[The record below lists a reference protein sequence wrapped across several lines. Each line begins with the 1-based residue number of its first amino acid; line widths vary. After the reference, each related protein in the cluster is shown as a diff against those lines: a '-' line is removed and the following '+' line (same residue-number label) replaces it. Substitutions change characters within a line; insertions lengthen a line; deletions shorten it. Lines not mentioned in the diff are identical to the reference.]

1 MKDIIHFTC
10 TWSLI
15 RGLSFNQLRVLFF
28 LAVIWVTPCSTKL
41 SGSDS
46 QCRIHITK
54 PKYEYKYIQDGDII
68 IGGVFTVNS
77 DIFYIPDNNNKNIPL
92 CVNPF
97 SDFYRDIR
105 SLLYAVDEINKNPD
119 LLPNITL
126 GYHVYDSCAD
136 SRHSIGSVLQI
147 LSGPRSVV
155 PNYSCRDKGQIA
167 GFIGDRSTITSLP
180 IAQLLSIYGYL
191 QISYGD
197 TDPVLNDR
205 SLYPYYFSTGPSEHV
220 QHIAIAK
227 LVKHF
232 GWTWVIILASSDDGG
247 QRESQ
252 NLKNEI
258 TKLGAC
264 VDLIGTLTEDENTAV
279 RTLQKIQNST
289 AEVVIFCG
297 GHFYKYSLLLLVAKK
312 LNNKMWVFPV
322 KWGLAM
328 KYFLYKGCLLFEEV
342 TLVFSKEDEETF
354 KKHILEIKEDMLL
367 KDLLAKETFCL
378 THDKEKDTLFQHV
391 YSLNY
396 TNCSSIKLKMGYP
409 SHRVSR
415 AVNGLAQ
422 AEHNML
428 SSSGNTVLHKTIH
441 QKQ

>member
-1 MKDIIHFTC
+1 
-10 TWSLI
+10 
-15 RGLSFNQLRVLFF
+15 
-28 LAVIWVTPCSTKL
+28 
-41 SGSDS
+41 
-46 QCRIHITK
+46 
-54 PKYEYKYIQDGDII
+54 
-68 IGGVFTVNS
+68 
-77 DIFYIPDNNNKNIPL
+77 
-92 CVNPF
+92 
-97 SDFYRDIR
+97 
-105 SLLYAVDEINKNPD
+105 
-119 LLPNITL
+119 
-126 GYHVYDSCAD
+126 
-136 SRHSIGSVLQI
+136 SVLQI

-167 GFIGDRSTITSLP
+167 GFIGDRSTVTSLP

-205 SLYPYYFSTGPSEHV
+205 SLYPYYFSTGPSENV

-264 VDLIGTLTEDENTAV
+264 VDLIGTLTEDENTAK

-297 GHFYKYSLLLLVAKK
+297 GHFYQYSLLLLVTNR
-312 LNNKMWVFPV
+312 LYDKMWVFPV
-322 KWGLAM
+322 KWGFVM
-328 KYFLYKGCLLFEEV
+328 KFFLYNGCLLFEEV
-342 TLVFSKEDEETF
+342 TLVLEDEQTF
-354 KKHILEIKEDMLL
+354 KKHILEIKENMLL
-367 KDLLAKETFCL
+367 KDLLAKENFCL
-378 THDKEKDTLFQHV
+378 THDNERDTLFQHV
-391 YSLNY
+391 YSFNF
-396 TNCSSIKLKMGYP
+396 TNCSSIELHMGSYYP

-415 AVNGLAQ
+415 AVNGLVQ

-428 SSSGNTVLHKTIH
+428 SSSGNTVLHKRIH
-441 QKQ
+441 QKQVTRLADLIMIIYSLMFMRDLMVLDWVCSCVTIY

>member
-1 MKDIIHFTC
+1 MELIGLDNFVSSANTETLLTTPSPK
-10 TWSLI
+10 SLMNKLPSQES
-15 RGLSFNQLRVLFF
+15 GPK
-28 LAVIWVTPCSTKL
+28 VIWVTPCSTKL
-41 SGSDS
+41 TGSDS

-54 PKYEYKYIQDGDII
+54 PKYEYKYFQDGDII
-68 IGGVFTVNS
+68 IGGVFTVNTG
-77 DIFYIPDNNNKNIPL
+77 IFYIPDNNNKNIPL

-97 SDFYRDIR
+97 FDSYKDIR
-105 SLLYAVDEINKNPD
+105 FFLYAVDEINKNPD

-126 GYHVYDSCAD
+126 GYHVYDPCAN
-136 SRHSIGSVLQI
+136 SRLAIGSVLQI

-205 SLYPYYFSTGPSEHV
+205 SLYPYYFNTGPSEHV

-247 QRESQ
+247 QRKSQ

-264 VDLIGTLTEDENTAV
+264 VDLIGTLMEDENTAV

-297 GHFYKYSLLLLVAKK
+297 GHFYQYSLLFLVEQM
-312 LNNKMWVFPV
+312 LNDKMWVFPV
-322 KWGLAM
+322 KWGFVM
-328 KYFLYKGCLLFEEV
+328 NYFLYNGCLLFQEV
-342 TLVFSKEDEETF
+342 TLVFSNDNF
-354 KKHILEIKEDMLL
+354 KNII
-367 KDLLAKETFCL
+367 
-378 THDKEKDTLFQHV
+378 Q
-391 YSLNY
+391 LN
-396 TNCSSIKLKMGYP
+396 MGYNYS

-428 SSSGNTVLHKTIH
+428 SSSGNTVLHKITH
-441 QKQ
+441 KKQVTRLADLIMIIYSLMFMRDLMVLDWVWSCVTTW